1 MKNAKGKEISL
12 TQAIK
17 ERDNEQ
23 RFASAVE
30 LARQRGYLLQQ
41 QERDRKRIGSL
52 VGALRYLE
60 LSPQNEG
67 TLIEAIE
74 ALLIQDSSTNRN
86 YYNRSAKADPACYV
100 CGCAGCESVCD
111 ELLEGEAKEYAE
123 RQGKLGK
130 KCCGHEWGKGA
141 SFLYGDLPF

>member
-1 MKNAKGKEISL
+1 MKNAKGKEISIE
-12 TQAIK
+12 QAVK

-30 LARQRGYLLQQ
+30 LARQRGYLLEQYK
-41 QERDRKRIGSL
+41 RDQKRIGNL

-60 LSPQNEG
+60 LSPENEG

-74 ALLIQDSSTNRN
+74 ALLLQDPATNRN
-86 YYNRSAKADPACYV
+86 YYNRSAKSDPACYV
-100 CGCAGCESVCD
+100 CGCEGCESVCD
-111 ELLEGEAKEYAE
+111 ELLEGEAREYAE

-130 KCCGHEWGKGA
+130 KCCGHEWGKSPA
-141 SFLYGDLPF
+141 FMYGDLPF